1 MVASL
6 PPASSSTPD
15 TLSEFDPK
23 TESKLST
30 APSTVA
36 SIASSPST
44 VASIASSPSN
54 SESVAVREKKQA
66 EGKAAAEANIQ
77 KPALYKR
84 RRDRNS
90 KPKPKPKKKDTA
102 LCVGYYIDALDKKM
116 MWGEARIIQCNL
128 KSQKIKVH
136 FVGWSRNHDR
146 WTDVMSIMA
155 HGRYAPRTKDSTV
168 KSWDGDMYLFE
179 DMLGTVDKAAFP
191 PAPPLKENEK
201 QAALSPT
208 LAKEK
213 VDKMTKAPSALR
225 AGHTVRSVLKRKA
238 DMGSSRDK
246 AILKRIA
253 ATPKVVVSNG
263 PPREHDQRS
272 KHAVAVAKVKAKEN
286 NKEKRKLPRS
296 SKRQK
301 GEGKQP
307 SASTTAKAR
316 QSAKNGAIS
325 ADDLPLFRNLELDDG
340 TVMDFSVQREKARKE
355 QEAMRNFIDKCAS
368 IWRVSK
374 VCYQYNKK
382 GESGARARR

>member
-6 PPASSSTPD
+6 PPTSSSTLD
-15 TLSEFDPK
+15 TLSGFNPK
-23 TESKLST
+23 TESKVST

-36 SIASSPST
+36 S
-44 VASIASSPSN
+44 VASSPSN
-54 SESVAVREKKQA
+54 FESVAVQEKKQA
-66 EGKAAAEANIQ
+66 EDKAAAEAGAIH
-77 KPALYKR
+77 KR
-84 RRDRNS
+84 RRDRSSNS
-90 KPKPKPKKKDTA
+90 KPKPKKKDMA

-191 PAPPLKENEK
+191 PAAAPKENEK

-213 VDKMTKAPSALR
+213 IDKMTKAPSALR
-225 AGHTVRSVLKRKA
+225 AGHAVRSVLKRKA

-246 AILKRIA
+246 AILERIA

-263 PPREHDQRS
+263 PPREKVHRS

-301 GEGKQP
+301 REGKQP
-307 SASTTAKAR
+307 SASATAKAR

-340 TVMDFSVQREKARKE
+340 TVMDFSVQREKGQKE
-355 QEAMRNFIDKCAS
+355 QEAMRNFIDECAS
-368 IWRVSK
+368 IW
-374 VCYQYNKK
+374 K
-382 GESGARARR
+382 GQQSALSVQ